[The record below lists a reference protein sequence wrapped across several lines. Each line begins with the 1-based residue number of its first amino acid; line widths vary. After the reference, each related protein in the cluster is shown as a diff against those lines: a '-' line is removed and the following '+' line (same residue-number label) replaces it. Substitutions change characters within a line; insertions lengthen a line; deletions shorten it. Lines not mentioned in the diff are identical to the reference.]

1 VANTD
6 NKANHILDLLHKDH
20 QNISR
25 LLDIFEKQI
34 DVMHKGEDPNYR
46 LLQDIMH
53 YMGHY
58 PDAFHHPR
66 EEKIFEKIKNSSADI
81 DGIVKRLA
89 DEHLKMAEYGVN
101 ITDKLT
107 EIFNGSIVSMAAIYE
122 LSKEYLELM
131 RNHINSEENEL
142 FPQVKELLS
151 EQDWQDIN
159 ESVSYIDDPL
169 FGKTVEDFY
178 HYLYSCIQQ
187 EINQV

>member
-1 VANTD
+1 MANTD
-6 NKANHILDLLHKDH
+6 DKANYILDLLHQDH
-20 QNISR
+20 LNISR

-34 DVMHKGEDPNYR
+34 DVMHMGEDPNYR

-66 EEKIFEKIKNSSADI
+66 EEKIFEKIKNNNADI

-89 DEHLKMAEYGVN
+89 DEHLKMAEQGVN

-122 LSKEYLELM
+122 LSKDYLELM
-131 RNHINSEENEL
+131 RNHINCEESEL
-142 FPQVKELLS
+142 FPQVKELVS

-159 ESVSYIDDPL
+159 ESVSHIDDPL

-178 HYLYSCIQQ
+178 QYLYSCIQQ
-187 EINQV
+187 ESNPV